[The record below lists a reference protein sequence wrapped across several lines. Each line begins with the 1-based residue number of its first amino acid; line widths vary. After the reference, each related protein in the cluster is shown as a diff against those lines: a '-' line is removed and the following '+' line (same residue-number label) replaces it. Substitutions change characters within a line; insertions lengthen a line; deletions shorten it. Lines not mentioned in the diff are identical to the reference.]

1 MADAAAKIKE
11 LEAEL
16 KKTQYNKATEHHFGV
31 VKAKIAK
38 LRDKIEKEASK
49 KTAGTGFAVKKSGD
63 ATVVLL
69 GFPSVGKSTLLNAI
83 TKAKSKVGMYEFTTL
98 DVVPGLLEYNFA
110 KIQVLDIPGIIS
122 GAAAGKGRGRE
133 ILSMVRNSDL
143 ILILVDAKHPQHY
156 KTILK
161 EIYDANV
168 RINTKK
174 PDVKIKKKAKGGISI
189 GSTVKLPVSKK
200 TIQDILKELKYNNAD
215 VVIRSKIDIDSFI
228 DCVEGNRTYIPALTV
243 ITKIDAVSPEK
254 KEKLLKEIKPD
265 IVISA
270 EKGEGIPELKEMI
283 FQKLNLIR
291 LYMKE
296 VSKNPDLE
304 EPMIVRRGITIEGV
318 CRKIHR
324 DFVKKFKYARI
335 WGKSAK
341 FPGQIF
347 HKLDKKLEDGDIIEI
362 HIT

>member
-1 MADAAAKIKE
+1 
-11 LEAEL
+11 
-16 KKTQYNKATEHHFGV
+16 
-31 VKAKIAK
+31 
-38 LRDKIEKEASK
+38 
-49 KTAGTGFAVKKSGD
+49 
-63 ATVVLL
+63 
-69 GFPSVGKSTLLNAI
+69 
-83 TKAKSKVGMYEFTTL
+83 
-98 DVVPGLLEYNFA
+98 
-110 KIQVLDIPGIIS
+110 
-122 GAAAGKGRGRE
+122 
-133 ILSMVRNSDL
+133 
-143 ILILVDAKHPQHY
+143 
-156 KTILK
+156 
-161 EIYDANV
+161 
-168 RINTKK
+168 
-174 PDVKIKKKAKGGISI
+174 VKIKKKAKGGISI
-189 GSTVKLPVSKK
+189 GSTVKLSVSKK

-215 VVIRSKIDIDSFI
+215 VVIRSKVDIDSFI
-228 DCVEGNRTYIPALTV
+228 DCVEGNRTYTPALTV
-243 ITKIDAVSPEK
+243 ITKIDSVSTEK
-254 KEKLLKEIKPD
+254 REKLIKEIKPD

-283 FQKLNLIR
+283 FQKLNLMR

-318 CRKIHR
+318 CRNIHR